1 MALSFFGGMA
11 EGFGQSLDDHAK
23 FVREHRAKTRD
34 FLQTYGTQSVLKA
47 KDEANKVIG
56 IGARLEALN
65 FEPEDLTYL
74 VDTSGPA
81 ALATLYEKVKG
92 FESDPSRLTPAVVK
106 QMMQRTKDYKPSGT
120 SYQDMVT
127 KAFGLYAANATDNPV
142 ENESNA
148 FLAAMGLDPKAGG
161 SETYLDNYT
170 ESDMRRIAGTPAPS
184 LTSPLSVDF
193 SALPKVYSPNAYQQL
208 AGGAFKQIIAEA
220 KKDFDSMPMEGA
232 TAFANLSTEEKI
244 KRGKLKTA
252 IANGELADMV
262 KFSSRAQSY
271 LLRFDATSGSAL
283 SNNDFFKAYVPDFF
297 SSETTKREGP
307 KPKTITTTDAITT
320 PDFDY
325 LKSGYNG
332 ITAKYGDVVPSLEE
346 LQRDHSYS
354 TEAEGLESN
363 SNFFINTSTNK
374 IHVSSRFN
382 PTVNKINKTEPT
394 DLTEQMLSLDVPDT
408 VEDNPILAG
417 WQTISTKALSDLD
430 REQKG
435 DVTTNRETKKA
446 EADALSVALDSV
458 KEYLEADAKGLSNEA
473 LEAKA
478 LEMTSKVM
486 TAPEDVQTVVMSLIQ
501 DLEDGKIP
509 EEEQSL
515 VGKGLDFLKRV
526 IPKKRE
532 EPVLGSNDP
541 ADVVAMGKIPYTELK
556 STQEVS
562 DAIEFNSFDSIKNE
576 LKLGN
581 LKDGDVVKY
590 NANYFIVNQQGL
602 SGAIGEVKVIGQ

>member
-23 FVREHRAKTRD
+23 FVRGHRAKTRD

-81 ALATLYEKVKG
+81 ALSTLYEKVKG
-92 FESDPSRLTPAVVK
+92 FENDPSRLTPAVVK
-106 QMMQRTKDYKPSGT
+106 QMMQRTKDYKPSDT

-127 KAFGLYAANATDNPV
+127 KAFGLYAANVTDNPV

-193 SALPKVYSPNAYQQL
+193 GALPKIYSPNAYQQL
-208 AGGAFKQIIAEA
+208 AGGAFKQIIVEA

-232 TAFANLSTEEKI
+232 TAFSNLSDKEKI
-244 KRGKLKTA
+244 ERNKLKKA
-252 IANGELADMV
+252 IADGELADMV
-262 KFSSRAQSY
+262 KFSPSAQGY
-271 LLRFDATSGSAL
+271 LLRFDATSGSSL
-283 SNNDFFKAYVPDFF
+283 SGNDFFTAYVPDFF
-297 SSETTKREGP
+297 SSEAAKREGP
-307 KPKTITTTDAITT
+307 KPKTIATTALPMDIN
-320 PDFDY
+320 
-325 LKSGYNG
+325 K
-332 ITAKYGDVVPSLEE
+332 
-346 LQRDHSYS
+346 RYS
-354 TEAEGLESN
+354 IAQINYSDIGTLESLKTYATAAEAKQSGDRYFILDGAIKQN
-363 SNFFINTSTNK
+363 PEVSKSNLPNL
-374 IHVSSRFN
+374 VSADL
-382 PTVNKINKTEPT
+382 TEPT

-408 VEDNPILAG
+408 VKDNPILAG
-417 WQTISTKALSDLD
+417 WQTISTKALTDLD
-430 REQKG
+430 RGQKV
-435 DVTTNRETKKA
+435 DVTTNRETKEEDA
-446 EADALSVALDSV
+446 IALSSALDSV
-458 KEYLEADAKGLSNEA
+458 REYLEADAKGLSKEA

-478 LEMTSKVM
+478 LEMTSKINA
-486 TAPEDVQTVVMSLIQ
+486 APEDVQAAVMSLIQ

-509 EEEQSL
+509 EPEQSFL
-515 VGKGLDFLKRV
+515 SKTGEFLKGI
-526 IPKKRE
+526 IPQKNP

-562 DAIEFNSFDSIKNE
+562 DSIEFNSFDSIKNE